1 MGPFAVLLYDLSKDV
16 WLINHRLLAS
26 EHAASLRYTVHV
38 PGLVTRWWCL
48 VLKSWADKSPPCVE
62 CIHQWV
68 TSQWLVQSR
77 GSSWLQV
84 ALVIILSPWRK
95 PVIWPLTVGLM
106 TYTSLFPR
114 SVSRSFLGQDT
125 EAQIQLVI
133 VRVWVWAWL
142 LESAEVTE
150 SSAVCR
156 CELLNVTW
164 SKNTQSNN
172 TNMFHVSRAE
182 KWNTRPLYQPI
193 NHFMLIRGNA
203 QSVENTYHL
212 LLLSF
217 GRSLHAWIVTF
228 HLILSMHPW
237 PSSELLPWSGPS
249 AASWFSFFPCIV
261 IM

>member
-1 MGPFAVLLYDLSKDV
+1 
-16 WLINHRLLAS
+16 
-26 EHAASLRYTVHV
+26 
-38 PGLVTRWWCL
+38 
-48 VLKSWADKSPPCVE
+48 
-62 CIHQWV
+62 
-68 TSQWLVQSR
+68 
-77 GSSWLQV
+77 
-84 ALVIILSPWRK
+84 
-95 PVIWPLTVGLM
+95 M
-106 TYTSLFPR
+106 THTSLFPR
-114 SVSRSFLGQDT
+114 SVFQSFLGQDT

-249 AASWFSFFPCIV
+249 AASWFSFFPLYSDNV
-261 IM
+261 IHNDLHVSLKRGVFPKVKTRSLTMKWRMVGAEDDWRDTFKLD